1 MYDAVFKNNLK
12 DKEIEE
18 KRMEEKILIVDDAMF
33 MRRII
38 KDALS
43 EGGFSQFIEAKDGD
57 EAIRLFKKHKPKL
70 VLLDITMPGKSGI
83 EVLEALLKLGPGA
96 RVIMCS
102 AIGQEAT
109 IEKAVR
115 MGAYDFIVKPFQ
127 NDKLVEMVKKSL

>member
-83 EVLEALLKLGPGA
+83 EVLEVLLKLEPGA

>member
-12 DKEIEE
+12 DKVIEE
-18 KRMEEKILIVDDAMF
+18 KRMEEEILIVDDAMF

-43 EGGFSQFIEAKDGD
+43 EGGVSQFIEAKDGD

-83 EVLEALLKLGPGA
+83 EVLEVLLKLEPGA

>member
-33 MRRII
+33 RRRII

-83 EVLEALLKLGPGA
+83 EVLEALLKLEPGA

>member
-12 DKEIEE
+12 DKVIEE
-18 KRMEEKILIVDDAMF
+18 KRMEEEILIVDAAMF

-43 EGGFSQFIEAKDGD
+43 EGGVSQFIEAKDGD

-83 EVLEALLKLGPGA
+83 EVLEVLLKLEPGA